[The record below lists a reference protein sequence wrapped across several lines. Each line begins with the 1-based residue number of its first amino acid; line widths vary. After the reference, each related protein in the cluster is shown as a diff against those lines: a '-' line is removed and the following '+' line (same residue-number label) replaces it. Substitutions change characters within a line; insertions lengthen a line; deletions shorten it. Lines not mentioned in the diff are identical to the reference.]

1 MRPHDMIIDDDCPM
15 CQMFG
20 DETSP
25 LGMGVGF
32 WHLDGSHMDDDFAF
46 SSFKT
51 RQEWEVENRRREE
64 FDREFDRRMEGTCK
78 ERIARGETLER
89 DPFFDPEP
97 FGAGWKGLESADSP
111 ELEATQSGEADQT
124 KADDSDQSEPH

>member
-1 MRPHDMIIDDDCPM
+1 MIIDDDCPM
-15 CQMFG
+15 CQMMG

-51 RQEWEVENRRREE
+51 RQEWEVEIRGREE
-64 FDREFDRRMEGTCK
+64 FDREFDRKMKERR
-78 ERIARGETLER
+78 ERIARGETLEE
-89 DPFFDPEP
+89 DSFFDPEP
-97 FGAGWKGLESADSP
+97 FGKRWGWFKGLESADP
-111 ELEATQSGEADQT
+111 GELDATQAGEIDQT
-124 KADDSDQSEPH
+124 KSDDPDQGDPF